1 MNHLFIFGCGV
12 GFSLSLIIF
21 PLILYVPWEYI
32 FAFIGLIISL
42 VSYYQEKIKSYLG
55 SLLFKCMMSIMFETT
70 ESKENDLSIDKN
82 IATINYTHNKK
93 EYKFYLPYDSI
104 AAKTRSKRVF
114 AIKEDGSE
122 INITQQPGLP
132 YLLTC
137 NDLNVLRIEVRGRDQ
152 TVLKI
157 YQNDDKIIV

>member
-55 SLLFKCMMSIMFETT
+55 SLLLKCMMSIMFETT